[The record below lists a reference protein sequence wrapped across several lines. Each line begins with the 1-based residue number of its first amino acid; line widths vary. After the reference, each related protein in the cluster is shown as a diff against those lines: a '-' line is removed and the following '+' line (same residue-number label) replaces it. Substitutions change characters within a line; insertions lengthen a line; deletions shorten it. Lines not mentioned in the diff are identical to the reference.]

1 MIDFAQH
8 PRYLHWAEEQLGQS
22 FSGIPAAW
30 LTSID
35 QTGSILGV
43 VIFSRFTTAN
53 CEITVASSSPRF
65 LSRRLI
71 QAAAVYAFIQMEKR
85 RVTAFIAVGND
96 KSLSLAQRLGFR
108 VEGIAK
114 SWFPASDAYIL
125 GLTREECKWLKD
137 FHGLS

>member
-1 MIDFAQH
+1 VAARDVRFISKRFA
-8 PRYLHWAEEQLGQS
+8 YA
-22 FSGIPAAW
+22 
-30 LTSID
+30 
-35 QTGSILGV
+35 
-43 VIFSRFTTAN
+43 
-53 CEITVASSSPRF
+53 VAFYP
-65 LSRRLI
+65 
-71 QAAAVYAFIQMEKR
+71 FIQLACR
-85 RVTAFIAVGND
+85 RVTAFIAVDNA